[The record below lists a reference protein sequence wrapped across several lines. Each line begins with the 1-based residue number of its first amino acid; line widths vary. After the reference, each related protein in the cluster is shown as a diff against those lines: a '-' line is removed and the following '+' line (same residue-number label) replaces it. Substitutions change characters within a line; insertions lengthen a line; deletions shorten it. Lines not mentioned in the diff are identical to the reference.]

1 MTTPFRSGTIPLP
14 PLIWGRISVRL
25 NYGGNVKDW
34 GELLLGLLQTGVW
47 AFALYMLGRFLISQL
62 EGQLGKATERV
73 RKIGPVEFS
82 PPTVQ
87 QKGEPANPIAVEH
100 ETSSSRML
108 VAESSL
114 SPAQKIQLESVKAW
128 LQSLPA
134 SDREEQTAIALANWQ
149 LSWNFEVLNQQVFGS
164 QLSVLGQANTSA
176 TPEASVRSAY
186 DLAVSYYPQTYAN
199 YSFESWL
206 GWMVNVGLLY
216 KHCDGFITTA
226 YGREFLRYIIGRGYS
241 LSRFN

>member
-1 MTTPFRSGTIPLP
+1 
-14 PLIWGRISVRL
+14 
-25 NYGGNVKDW
+25 VKDW

-62 EGQLGKATERV
+62 EDQLGKATERV

-82 PPTVQ
+82 PSTTQ
-87 QKGEPANPIAVEH
+87 QKSETANPIAIEH
-100 ETSSSRML
+100 ETPNGSAL
-108 VAESSL
+108 VAESNL

-128 LQSLPA
+128 VQSLPA
-134 SDREEQTAIALANWQ
+134 ADREEQTTIALANWQ

-164 QLSVLGQANTSA
+164 QLSVLGQANTSV
-176 TPEASVRSAY
+176 TPEASVKSAY

-206 GWMVNVGLLY
+206 GWMVNMGLLY
-216 KHCDGFITTA
+216 KHGDGFAITA
-226 YGREFLRYIIGRGYS
+226 YGRDFLRYIIGRGYS